1 MSETQER
8 LYRFAPSDRGGW
20 ILGLGGSQCIALA
33 VTILAAS
40 TFLNA
45 GAPAPLVLSPV
56 LFGLTYTFA
65 RIGGVPVH
73 ELVPVV
79 ITVRAA
85 AMRSASPLIW
95 PSRCAGVVSRST
107 VCA

>member
-8 LYRFAPSDRGGW
+8 LYRFAPGDRGGW

-65 RIGGVPVH
+65 RIGGIPAH

-79 ITVRAA
+79 ITVRVA
-85 AMRSASPLIW
+85 AMRSASALTC
-95 PSRCAGVVSRST
+95 SNSSAGALSRST